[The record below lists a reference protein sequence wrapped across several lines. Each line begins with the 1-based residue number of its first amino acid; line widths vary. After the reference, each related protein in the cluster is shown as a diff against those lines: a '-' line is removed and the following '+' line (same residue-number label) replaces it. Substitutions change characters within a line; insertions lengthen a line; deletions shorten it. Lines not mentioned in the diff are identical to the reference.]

1 MKKIKLG
8 YVTRDNNGNAWIPY
22 RNNDGTFSIVRLDM
36 FYKYPLYGNDKII
49 KYGSMHEM
57 RVRCNH
63 NAKEIM
69 DNTDQICG
77 KVEYFYSGVL
87 YINLKEHG
95 FYTLIETENGEELF
109 PIRSLSK
116 YADSNTRYTDLNGLQ
131 DSFMEVN

>member
-1 MKKIKLG
+1 
-8 YVTRDNNGNAWIPY
+8 
-22 RNNDGTFSIVRLDM
+22 M
-36 FYKYPLYGNDKII
+36 FYEYPFHENNEII
-49 KYGSMHEM
+49 RYESMHVM
-57 RVRCNH
+57 RARCNH

-69 DNTDQICG
+69 DNTDQTCG
-77 KVEYFYSGVL
+77 KVKHFLPGVL

-116 YADSNTRYTDLNGLQ
+116 HADSNTQYTDLRGLQ